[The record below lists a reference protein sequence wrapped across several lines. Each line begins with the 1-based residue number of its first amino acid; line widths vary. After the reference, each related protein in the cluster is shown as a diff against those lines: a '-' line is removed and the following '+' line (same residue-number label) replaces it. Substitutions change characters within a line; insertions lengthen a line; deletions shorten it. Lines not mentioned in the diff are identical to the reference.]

1 MPSVSRNIAHVYSQ
15 KTAVTLAMMLKGEV
29 LLLNMSF
36 EVFLEG
42 SDDVSVDSQIL
53 ILRKCNCNVQVSKGL
68 GIIFLG
74 FFSP

>member
-1 MPSVSRNIAHVYSQ
+1 
-15 KTAVTLAMMLKGEV
+15 MLKGEV